1 MHYHGN
7 HSLPVC
13 PNIRHPE
20 IRRVWARPVTP
31 RPLQPLSEPGP
42 VWFAM
47 NQICQWLKT
56 DTWAAPSRENVAR
69 SIQLQSLINNSG
81 REMPQY
87 RAQQDLK
94 IDHAPLRRNGGKER
108 GGRNGS
114 TRGASSST
122 PRPQAQVFTFSFS
135 WEFNPIIVSTAAAF
149 RAGSCPGSEPC
160 KEAESQ
166 KTSPSRRKDVGGY
179 YPKSSCQQPRHFH
192 SSPITAAAGQLSQE
206 LYPKL

>member
-13 PNIRHPE
+13 PSIRHLE
-20 IRRVWARPVTP
+20 IWRVRAWPVTL

-42 VWFAM
+42 AWFDM

-94 IDHAPLRRNGGKER
+94 IDHALLRRNRGKER

-114 TRGASSST
+114 MRGASSST
-122 PRPQAQVFTFSFS
+122 PRPQHRCSCSLLAGNLTQLLFTQQQRSGLDPVLDRS
-135 WEFNPIIVSTAAAF
+135 PARRQNPQK
-149 RAGSCPGSEPC
+149 RAP
-160 KEAESQ
+160 A
-166 KTSPSRRKDVGGY
+166 GG
-179 YPKSSCQQPRHFH
+179 RM
-192 SSPITAAAGQLSQE
+192 
-206 LYPKL
+206 